1 MSRTVY
7 IRDDDWNALYQDLLT
22 KSFNAGYKE
31 LHNFLTK
38 WCSGPQPHGD
48 GTIGPNLDTFKFT
61 QAETNAM
68 LKDIDNYKPIISESE
83 RKTILEQGRS
93 LGVQFPYS
101 SLTRPNLKEYY
112 V

>member
-7 IRDDDWNALYQDLLT
+7 IRDADWNALYQDLLT

-48 GTIGPNLDTFKFT
+48 GTIGWHLDTFKLT

-68 LKDIDNYKPIISESE
+68 LKDIDNYKPIISEAE
-83 RKTILEQGRS
+83 RKTILKQGRS
-93 LGVQFPYS
+93 LGVQFKNN
-101 SLTRPNLKEYY
+101 SLSNLNLKEYA
-112 V
+112 